1 MDRLVYQSHR
11 IELTGESM
19 RKRKSQQVMFN
30 ELTTNKMINLKYL
43 NLNEINSLIMFFVF
57 DENIT
62 AQFKPE

>member
-1 MDRLVYQSHR
+1 
-11 IELTGESM
+11 
-19 RKRKSQQVMFN
+19 MFN